1 MKLPNLKPRER
12 RLAILT
18 GLVVFVLGNYLLVAP
33 WVGRVRERAAGLRKQ
48 RLEKAYRDE
57 TIQKADAW
65 RKELA
70 QLNQSREG
78 SSPHVESQEAWM
90 KHFEALAGKG
100 GVQLVD
106 RRSNRRDEAKGGNV
120 LRVECSLQGNFESV
134 VRFLIELHNDSS
146 HPQIESFQL
155 APLKA
160 GEDRL
165 RGQMGLAVGLKA
177 ASR

>member
-12 RLAILT
+12 RLALLT
-18 GLVVFVLGNYLLVAP
+18 GLVVFVLGNYLLVTP
-33 WVGRVRERAAGLRKQ
+33 WVGRVREQTMASRKQ
-48 RLEKAYRDE
+48 KSEKIYREE

-70 QLNQSREG
+70 ELNQSREG
-78 SSPHVESQEAWM
+78 SSPHVGSQEAWM

-106 RRSNRRDEAKGGNV
+106 RRSNRRDENKGSNV
-120 LRVECSLQGNFESV
+120 LRVECSLQGSFESV
-134 VRFLIELHNDSS
+134 VRFLIEIQNDPS

-165 RGQMGLAVGLKA
+165 RGQIGLAVGLKT